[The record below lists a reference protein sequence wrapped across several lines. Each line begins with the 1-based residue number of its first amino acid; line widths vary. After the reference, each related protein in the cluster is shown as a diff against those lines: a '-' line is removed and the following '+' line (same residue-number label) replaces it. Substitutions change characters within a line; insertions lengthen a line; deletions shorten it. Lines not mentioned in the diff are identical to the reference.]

1 MLVTFLY
8 GIGPA
13 WPRPGSL
20 WQRPSPSSSAS
31 SQAVASSGAVQA
43 GHRIYLEAARAPIV
57 QHRRQPRLAPLLSIA
72 TGFKR
77 IAAPV
82 CSLARSA
89 ILTLPLQLAALLQH
103 LRDLLGRTTS
113 PCKTGRAQ
121 VPGTLARKA
130 VLTPG
135 ARWPPALRCPSLLP
149 RTRSPSRSPPGLALL
164 ARRPRAADGPPC
176 MPSRLLAAA
185 RQPPPM

>member
-1 MLVTFLY
+1 MAY
-8 GIGPA
+8 
-13 WPRPGSL
+13 
-20 WQRPSPSSSAS
+20 
-31 SQAVASSGAVQA
+31 SGTVQA
-43 GHRIYLEAARAPIV
+43 GNRIYLEAARAPIV

-130 VLTPG
+130 VLTP
-135 ARWPPALRCPSLLP
+135 RVLPS
-149 RTRSPSRSPPGLALL
+149 SRGLALP
-164 ARRPRAADGPPC
+164 AGRRLVW
-176 MPSRLLAAA
+176 PSWLGAPELPTAHPACHLGSLLLPASR
-185 RQPPPM
+185 RQCKFLSEK